1 MVKTIQK
8 IARLTSLEL
17 LYIPDTLVD
26 CPWPRSPNNPLTQ
39 YLNTWLGRAPTKVT
53 LDSNS

>member
-1 MVKTIQK
+1 MIQK

-17 LYIPDTLVD
+17 LYIPDILVD